1 VFAWVSRKGEVR
13 GVRRIHRRETGRHP
27 IFLHPLK
34 MELEIED
41 DHGDVSF
48 VEGEAVAFSPLP
60 QWYNVSTYESIMRW
74 EDDRGKVAYGP
85 AQTIWNWK
93 AQQAMRQVRAVA
105 LPTQP

>member
-1 VFAWVSRKGEVR
+1 VARKGEVR
-13 GVRRIHRRETGRHP
+13 GVRRIRRHETERHP

-41 DHGDVSF
+41 DHGEVSS
-48 VEGEAVAFSPLP
+48 VRGEAIAFSPLP
-60 QWYNVSTYESIMRW
+60 QWYNVSTHESIMRW

-93 AQQAMRQVRAVA
+93 AQRAMRHARSIA
-105 LPTQP
+105 LPT